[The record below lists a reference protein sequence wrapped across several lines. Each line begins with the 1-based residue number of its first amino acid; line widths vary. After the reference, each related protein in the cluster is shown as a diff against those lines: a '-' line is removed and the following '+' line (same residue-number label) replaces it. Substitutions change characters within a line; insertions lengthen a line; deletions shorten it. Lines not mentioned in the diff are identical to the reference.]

1 MRLKNG
7 TQNDPVCTQGHS
19 LFHVLPAVGGGA
31 DTGKTFG
38 TGSQGRE
45 GGERKVKIGAAD
57 LSGDLYPGMDEK
69 RNLFLCRIF
78 ADCLHLPG
86 EEQIVPVRQI
96 PFTKD
101 Q

>member
-1 MRLKNG
+1 MHCVSKMVPRMIRSAPRA
-7 TQNDPVCTQGHS
+7 T
-19 LFHVLPAVGGGA
+19 A
-31 DTGKTFG
+31 
-38 TGSQGRE
+38 GRE